1 MKKIWILLS
10 LSLALGASACGGRTR
25 TADNNSSR
33 EEAGTAA
40 RPKVYMTRSITPE
53 ALVRIYEALGREAA
67 IGLGDPNYEPIDL
80 DDQPRDGR

>member
-1 MKKIWILLS
+1 MKKIWILPS

-25 TADNNSSR
+25 TADNPSH

-53 ALVRIYEALGREAA
+53 ALTRICEAIGREAA
-67 IGLGDPNYEPIDL
+67 IGLGDPNYELIDL
-80 DDQPRDGR
+80 DDQPRNGR